1 MMRFWNDPNELWNK
15 IWFATKSF
23 TTIFIS
29 TILFRTNQPT
39 SQHACHAEMGVW
51 NSAFTLYVRFQTK
64 VQHSSRRRGC
74 VACSAEQIFNQ
85 LIRRHF
91 NEW

>member
-1 MMRFWNDPNELWNK
+1 MNCGIKSDLQRRVLPRYLLAQSS
-15 IWFATKSF
+15 FAP
-23 TTIFIS
+23 
-29 TILFRTNQPT
+29 TNQPT

-91 NEW
+91 NE